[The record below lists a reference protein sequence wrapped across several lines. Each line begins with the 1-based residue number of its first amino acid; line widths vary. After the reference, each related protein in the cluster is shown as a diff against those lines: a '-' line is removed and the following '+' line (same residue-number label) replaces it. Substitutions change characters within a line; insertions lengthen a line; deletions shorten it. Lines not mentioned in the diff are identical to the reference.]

1 MKEGTVE
8 VDIVAVSKFHQSLYI
23 SGTYQISRPAGVEI
37 RFRHFDGTVLGPVF
51 IHNDVEQFGRSVFS
65 AQMLIENIRVTKVA
79 VSFWRA
85 EKLLAEFSLQDLAQE
100 RLASYRSQKL
110 GDEFVE
116 QVKASSGVKV
126 LDLGGRDRSRTARRE
141 LFGDADCVVFD
152 ILSGDNV
159 DVVGDA
165 HHLSAHFAR
174 GKFDFVYCISVFE
187 HLLMPWKV
195 VIEMNKVMKK
205 GARAFISTH
214 QTVGVHDMPWDFWRF
229 SIWSWEALFN
239 RFTGFKI
246 VDREMDMEQFVIPF
260 VFRPGKEDAE
270 KSAGYEASVVLVEKI
285 GPPLA
290 RWWVPL
296 RKILSTSYPE

>member
-1 MKEGTVE
+1 MKKGTVE
-8 VDIVAVSKFHQSLYI
+8 VDIVAVSKFHHSLYI
-23 SGTYQISRPAGVEI
+23 SGMYQISGPAGGEI
-37 RFRHFDGTVLGPVF
+37 RFQHRDGKVFGPLVIHDEGEELG
-51 IHNDVEQFGRSVFS
+51 RRVFS
-65 AQMLIENIRVTKVA
+65 AQMLVENIRIAEIA
-79 VSFWRA
+79 VSFWGA
-85 EKLLAEFSLQDLAQE
+85 ETLLAEFSLQDLAQE
-100 RLASYRSQKL
+100 RLASYRSQQL

-116 QVKASSGVKV
+116 QVKGSSGGKV

-165 HHLSAHFAR
+165 HHLSAHFPR
-174 GKFDFVYCISVFE
+174 GTFDFIYCISVFE

-239 RFTGFKI
+239 RFTGFTI

-260 VFRPGKEDAE
+260 ILRPGKEDAE